1 MFYAPCVGQ
10 LSFYSAEAR
19 QPGVGD
25 LAGLLCGPG
34 QAMGFGRGTAARVS
48 VVVANRGRATA
59 LATECAQ
66 RGVVAEISPVEECG
80 ALVRTAFRADLTH
93 LAANWLRDGA
103 AKAVPSE
110 FELDGAVL
118 RFWALVSGGW
128 VDSAYALGLD
138 PDAPETHE
146 PLLAALIGSGL
157 PSTLVT
163 GPSGGPVLRVIGRR
177 RLARLAELVGEP
189 PRGVAEGDWPAA
201 SPGPPNGR

>member
-48 VVVANRGRATA
+48 VVVPNRGRATA

-66 RGVVAEISPVEECG
+66 RGVVAEVSPVEECG
-80 ALVRTAFRADLTH
+80 ALVRTAFRADLTR

-157 PSTLVT
+157 PATLVS

-201 SPGPPNGR
+201 STGPPNGR